1 MVKEKNIPK
10 IQKLGMWESNR
21 SLKNFNSNCLQLKI
35 QKHQKMNWGKKLQYN
50 LKRNSEKVKGFRV
63 IDFAFIPKIE
73 NSYISESFLLLQF
86 LVVQETQDPKFKM
99 TKDKNYNFEN
109 VNLRSFHVFDFALYP
124 KSEVWKFCK
133 ILFYFKFRLNK
144 WQTKKMKIIIKK
156 RDCSQ
161 YQQKQPS
168 RGVIRKRYSENM
180 QQIDRRTPMPKCHFN
195 KVF

>member
-1 MVKEKNIPK
+1 MTKKELRQKPKVSDMVKEKNIPK

-109 VNLRSFHVFDFALYP
+109 VNYEVSTFSILPSTQNRKLGNFAKFSFTSNLD
-124 KSEVWKFCK
+124 
-133 ILFYFKFRLNK
+133 
-144 WQTKKMKIIIKK
+144 
-156 RDCSQ
+156 
-161 YQQKQPS
+161 
-168 RGVIRKRYSENM
+168 
-180 QQIDRRTPMPKCHFN
+180 
-195 KVF
+195 